1 MTLFPEKSGI
11 GNVGA
16 PGSED
21 PRQQFLAA
29 NSAGWGTSTPTRPE
43 RQENEAGTT
52 VDSQLEAWTTRVPP
66 KVDWAARRQPCAGR
80 SIERQRG
87 GSRKAT
93 TITRRSHIIERGM
106 KRQSIVAY
114 DKDA

>member
-1 MTLFPEKSGI
+1 MALFPEKSE
-11 GNVGA
+11 NVYHCA
-16 PGSED
+16 AVSED

-29 NSAGWGTSTPTRPE
+29 NSAGWGTSAPTRPE

-87 GSRKAT
+87 GCPEK
-93 TITRRSHIIERGM
+93 
-106 KRQSIVAY
+106 QQQ
-114 DKDA
+114 

>member
-1 MTLFPEKSGI
+1 MAPFLEQA
-11 GNVGA
+11 GNVYWA
-16 PGSED
+16 HAVSED

-29 NSAGWGTSTPTRPE
+29 NSAGWGTSAPTRPE

-93 TITRRSHIIERGM
+93 TITRIRDTIDSRVSGH
-106 KRQSIVAY
+106 Q
-114 DKDA
+114 DKLP

>member
-1 MTLFPEKSGI
+1 MALFLETS
-11 GNVGA
+11 GNVLLPA
-16 PGSED
+16 RGSED

-29 NSAGWGTSTPTRPE
+29 NSAGSGTSTPTRPE

-52 VDSQLEAWTTRVPP
+52 VDSQLQAWTTRVPP

-87 GSRKAT
+87 GPEK
-93 TITRRSHIIERGM
+93 
-106 KRQSIVAY
+106 QQQ
-114 DKDA
+114 